1 MVRVTTKKHQSVC
14 DLNNKIVVC
23 THGFLWVN
31 RHVKARGQPFLRSH
45 PSWSFETRC
54 PTGLGF
60 PKQAGVAGSKPQ
72 ICLSL
77 PAQCWDCMSMLVPLH
92 HGSWESNLGLHS
104 CVVSTAIRAVSIS
117 TNPQITLKLGEQ
129 LFAPI
134 SSAWNSG
141 TDVSL
146 YNHST
151 AVLSGK
157 LKAIPHSI
165 SSTLHSG
172 FSRYLTKPSMTSCC
186 FVLLLSCPCPLH
198 PRPDASV
205 PVSL

>member
-1 MVRVTTKKHQSVC
+1 MYTWVSLGVQTCKGQRSTSGVLSSGAIPLGLLKHGVP
-14 DLNNKIVVC
+14 LAW
-23 THGFLWVN
+23 HF
-31 RHVKARGQPFLRSH
+31 
-45 PSWSFETRC
+45 PSRLVW
-54 PTGLGF
+54 
-60 PKQAGVAGSKPQ
+60 AGSKPQ

-92 HGSWESNLGLHS
+92 HGVLGVELRTPFLCS
-104 CVVSTAIRAVSIS
+104 EYFVIRAVSIS
-117 TNPQITLKLGEQ
+117 TNPQVTLKLGEQ
-129 LFAPI
+129 LFTPI

-157 LKAIPHSI
+157 RKAIPHSI
-165 SSTLHSG
+165 SSTPHSG